1 MEKTLVVLAGI
12 SMSALWILGAV
23 IHLLTLYFAYLSSFP
38 TVLASLFF
46 PFLAQLYWI
55 WEIWSDTGIFFNLLT
70 FLCIAWVVLAIFT
83 FIFVSEAEARGR
95 AF

>member
-12 SMSALWILGAV
+12 SISALWILGAV

-38 TVLASLFF
+38 AVLASLFF

-55 WEIWSDTGIFFNLLT
+55 WEIWSDTGIFFNVLT
-70 FLCIAWVVLAIFT
+70 ILCIAWVVLAIFT